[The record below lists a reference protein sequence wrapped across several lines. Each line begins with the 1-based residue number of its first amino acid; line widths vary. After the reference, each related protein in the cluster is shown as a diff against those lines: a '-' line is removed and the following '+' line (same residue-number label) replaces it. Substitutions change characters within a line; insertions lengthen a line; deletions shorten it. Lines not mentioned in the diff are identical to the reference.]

1 MSRTNCPNCGAPVRG
16 AECEYCG
23 TYFGVKTSY
32 VKPEVHKPSVS
43 LLEAMRRSS
52 STRPAITLESLDG
65 IAGVHTWIAVMPPR
79 DAHTGFV
86 DHPS

>member
-32 VKPEVHKPSVS
+32 VKSEVHKPSVS
-43 LLEAMRRSS
+43 LVEATRRSS
-52 STRPAITLESLDG
+52 FTLDEMSDILG
-65 IAGVHTWIAVMPPR
+65 GQTWRAVMPPR

>member
-32 VKPEVHKPSVS
+32 VKLEVYKPSVS
-43 LLEAMRRSS
+43 LLEVMRRSS
-52 STRPAITLESLDG
+52 FTLAELDG
-65 IAGVHTWIAVMPPR
+65 IAGAQTWRAVMPPR

>member
-1 MSRTNCPNCGAPVRG
+1 MYRTNCPNCGAPVRG

-32 VKPEVHKPSVS
+32 VKPEAYKPSVS
-43 LLEAMRRSS
+43 LEAMRRS
-52 STRPAITLESLDG
+52 AFTLNELSDILG
-65 IAGVHTWIAVMPPR
+65 AQTWRAVMPPR

-86 DHPS
+86 DHRSHSGDHL